1 MAKIKMPISK
11 VKLPFYPQCEVKCKL
26 QNEVS
31 TFVFCC
37 LYWVFDYVPQQKLM
51 SNDLLFQFSK
61 ILKKLITWIVSSL
74 YWIFLFKVC
83 TYIKIKTMLALM
95 AECCS

>member
-1 MAKIKMPISK
+1 MARIKMSISK
-11 VKLPFYPQCEVKCKL
+11 V
-26 QNEVS
+26 S
-31 TFVFCC
+31 TVVFCY
-37 LYWVFDYVPQQKLM
+37 LSRVFDYVLQQNLM

-95 AECCS
+95 VECCS